1 MSGYIICAVPENN
14 LVIFCLRR
22 VQYRK
27 GTNMDLTG
35 IIEIAAIIIA
45 LYLFLK
51 LLSAPLKL
59 AIKLLL
65 HAASGFLLLLVEEI
79 IGGFFD
85 FSLGIT
91 FINCLIAGILGIPG
105 VVLLVLAKLFL

>member
-1 MSGYIICAVPENN
+1 
-14 LVIFCLRR
+14 
-22 VQYRK
+22 
-27 GTNMDLTG
+27 MDLTA
-35 IIEIAAIIIA
+35 IIEIAIIIIA

-65 HAASGFLLLLVEEI
+65 HAGTGFLLLLVEEI

-85 FSLGIT
+85 FSLGIS
-91 FINCLIAGILGIPG
+91 FINCLVAGIFGIPG
-105 VVLLVLAKLFL
+105 VIALVLIKLIL